1 MATTVQNPFDTQ
13 QASATNTGI
22 VGSAIQ
28 SGSTASAPP
37 APSSASETTAPAG
50 NISTMAAPAAN
61 TTSMY
66 APTTR
71 DIDTQT
77 GTVQGQ
83 VNSILAT
90 DNPLMQRARTLA
102 TQQMAQRGLVNTS
115 MNAGAGVAA
124 MTDKAIQIGAQ
135 DANAYNQAASE
146 NIAAKNVSGQFNANA
161 ANTAALQSG
170 QIAAQKELQTGQQT
184 FTAQQNKAQQ
194 DFTAAQTLLD
204 RAQQTALADKSAK
217 AQADLQAA
225 QQTFTAAQTALD
237 RTQQTAVQKAQ
248 IDAAAKQQVIDN
260 QAKLDQLGLQINA
273 NKQTIPTTF
282 AANISNTAMTGV
294 NAIMADGNMNAA
306 AKQTAI
312 NNLVTYAN
320 SQISWAEKFYGT
332 TIPAITTPKV
342 A

>member
-146 NIAAKNVSGQFNANA
+146 NIAAKNVSGQFNASA

-204 RAQQTALADKSAK
+204 RAQQTALADKSTK

-248 IDAAAKQQVIDN
+248 LDAAAKQQVVQN
-260 QAKLDQLGLQINA
+260 QAALDQLGLQINA
-273 NKQTIPTTF
+273 NKQNIPSTF
-282 AANISNTAMTGV
+282 AANITNTTMSGV
-294 NAIMADGNMNAA
+294 NSIMADGNMTADAKKAA
-306 AKQTAI
+306 IA
-312 NNLVTYAN
+312 NLVTYAN

-332 TIPAITTPKV
+332 TINQITTPI
-342 A
+342 